1 MGGGGRS
8 RGRGGTQHIVSSSS
22 ADTATCCVSGAL
34 RAGAVPADPELGV
47 FGSQEKRR
55 RIIAGES
62 QKNRIVAILGLLHLS
77 KQIS

>member
-8 RGRGGTQHIVSSSS
+8 RGRGGTQHIASQS
-22 ADTATCCVSGAL
+22 ADNTATSCDAGPL
-34 RAGAVPADPELGV
+34 RAGGVVEDPGLGV

>member
-1 MGGGGRS
+1 MAS
-8 RGRGGTQHIVSSSS
+8 LS
-22 ADTATCCVSGAL
+22 AGNTATSCVVGPL
-34 RAGAVPADPELGV
+34 RAGGVRRDPELGV